1 MSNFLDEAGIVNL
14 LPRPN
19 TTTQGPTQAPTQA
32 PTRAPTRAPLSPQL
46 QTAATLTRAPV
57 PTTKTII
64 MPVATPGPITSTP
77 MPLQRYE
84 GPQDDL
90 IFDSDELAGDAGPGA
105 GYVLPGTATISGP
118 TSSMMPQMK
127 ADTSGQQLGN
137 VSTAATAGTSQSTLQ
152 GIAEATTIDLADEDT
167 PDEKESGGLMKS
179 YGKWIVIIAL
189 IIATILLV
197 LAFYGLPAG
206 MSGGGGGRG
215 GMQADP
221 YGISSGGI
229 ASGIGGA
236 GLGGLGGLGGAG
248 GYGGGY

>member
-1 MSNFLDEAGIVNL
+1 MSNFLDEAGIMNL

-19 TTTQGPTQAPTQA
+19 VTTQA

-46 QTAATLTRAPV
+46 QTAAALTRAPV
-57 PTTKTII
+57 PTTKTNIV
-64 MPVATPGPITSTP
+64 PVATPGPIKSTP

-90 IFDSDELAGDAGPGA
+90 IFDPDELAGDAGPGA
-105 GYVLPGTATISGP
+105 GYALPGTAVISGP

-127 ADTSGQQLGN
+127 ADTSGQQLVAGN
-137 VSTAATAGTSQSTLQ
+137 VSTAATAGTSQSTTQSQ
-152 GIAEATTIDLADEDT
+152 GNRVAATTIDLADEDA
-167 PDEKESGGLMKS
+167 PDEKESGGFMKS

-189 IIATILLV
+189 IIATILLL

-215 GMQADP
+215 GMQDP

-236 GLGGLGGLGGAG
+236 GLGGGLGGLGGVGGAG
-248 GYGGGY
+248 GY

>member
-19 TTTQGPTQAPTQA
+19 VVTQGPTRAPTQA
-32 PTRAPTRAPLSPQL
+32 PLSAQL
-46 QTAATLTRAPV
+46 QTAAALTKAPV
-57 PTTKTII
+57 PTTKTNIV
-64 MPVATPGPITSTP
+64 PVATPGPIKSTP

-90 IFDSDELAGDAGPGA
+90 IFDPDELAGDARPGA
-105 GYVLPGTATISGP
+105 GYALPGTAVKSGP
-118 TSSMMPQMK
+118 TASMMPQMK
-127 ADTSGQQLGN
+127 ADTSGQQLAAGN
-137 VSTAATAGTSQSTLQ
+137 VSTAATAGTSQSTTQ
-152 GIAEATTIDLADEDT
+152 GNRVAATTIDLADEDA
-167 PDEKESGGLMKS
+167 PDDQETGGFMKS

-189 IIATILLV
+189 IIATILLL
-197 LAFYGLPAG
+197 LAFYGLPTG

-215 GMQADP
+215 GMQGDP

-236 GLGGLGGLGGAG
+236 GLGGGLGGLGGVGGAG
-248 GYGGGY
+248 GYGGY